1 MASFFADGGCFNY
14 LLCRV
19 YQHGLG
25 RFAKKRTDFYS
36 RHCRSHRL
44 ASPVGASQELILFFL
59 LTIERLGEVEEGQ
72 RLEMQ
77 LAYLVLAAFEGSLIL
92 RPMVCLDYFWEIS
105 YDLNRWEVDLDGAID
120 YHKPLFIHHSRR
132 VKAMFDKF
140 TNRAKQVIKLA
151 KKEAQRLNHN
161 YLGTEHVLLGLLKL
175 GQGVAVNVLRN
186 LKIDFDT
193 VGGEV
198 EKLVGYGP
206 EIQVYGDPALTG
218 KVKKVFE
225 YANEE
230 AANLNHNYVGT
241 EHLLLGLLR
250 QTDGVAAQV
259 LENLNVNLKE
269 VRKEVLK
276 ELETFNLQ
284 LPPLGSSAGS
294 TGSGDPV
301 GPTGKAP
308 SSSKPFEKG
317 TNGNDKMPALKA
329 YGYDLT
335 ENCREGRMDPV
346 IGRKEEIEQV
356 ILILCRRRKNNPV
369 LIGEAGVG
377 KTAIVEGLAQA
388 IVKGEVP
395 DNLRNKKLITL
406 DLALMIAGTKY
417 RGQFEERIKAVMDE
431 IKKHGNILLFIDELH
446 TIVGAGA
453 AEGAIDASNILKP
466 ALSRGEIQCIGATTI
481 DEYRKHIEKDAAL
494 ERRFQKVLVQPP
506 SVKDTIEILTGLKV
520 KYEEHHKCIYTAS
533 AIEAAAELSD
543 RYIPVRFLPDK
554 AIDLIDE
561 AGAKMRIAMS
571 SQPQDISQVETQIEE
586 MRMAKE
592 QAISKQEYET
602 AAKLRDREKQL
613 REQLQQIKTEW
624 EINKEE
630 HEVVVTYEDVAQVI
644 AKQTG
649 IPISRLTEGEVQKV
663 LHLEEHLKKEIIGQ
677 DEALQ
682 AICRAIRRSQA
693 DIKDP
698 NRPIGAFLF
707 LGPTGVG
714 KTLLAKLLA
723 KEMFGGEEALIQQDM
738 SEYMEKFAVS
748 RMTGSPPG
756 YVGHEEGGQLTELV
770 RQRPYSV
777 VLFDE
782 IEKAHPD
789 VMGLLLQILE
799 EGRLTDSFGRKINF
813 RNTIVIMTSN
823 VGSDLIKQNSEIG
836 FGAKG
841 GMPDMENVRNECTK
855 RVNKQFTP
863 ELRNRLDGIVIFNML
878 TREMLGRIVQ
888 LKVNELQQRLTRRS
902 VQLELDEKAIA
913 FLAEKGSEEWELGA
927 RPIRRVVEQYLEEPL
942 STKLLANPQQGASI
956 AISSDGQQLLFEE
969 KQTFA
974 LANTEASSSRTAR
987 TAKRS

>member
-1 MASFFADGGCFNY
+1 
-14 LLCRV
+14 
-19 YQHGLG
+19 
-25 RFAKKRTDFYS
+25 
-36 RHCRSHRL
+36 
-44 ASPVGASQELILFFL
+44 
-59 LTIERLGEVEEGQ
+59 
-72 RLEMQ
+72 
-77 LAYLVLAAFEGSLIL
+77 
-92 RPMVCLDYFWEIS
+92 
-105 YDLNRWEVDLDGAID
+105 
-120 YHKPLFIHHSRR
+120 
-132 VKAMFDKF
+132 MFDKF

-186 LKIDFDT
+186 LNIDFET
-193 VGGEV
+193 VRSEV

-284 LPPLGSSAGS
+284 LPPMGAPGQ
-294 TGSGDPV
+294 
-301 GPTGKAP
+301 GPTGP
-308 SSSKPFEKG
+308 GQTSSQNKGYEKTTPG
-317 TNGNDKMPALKA
+317 TNGSDKMPALKA
-329 YGYDLT
+329 YGHDLT
-335 ENCREGRMDPV
+335 EMSREGKLDPV
-346 IGRKEEIEQV
+346 IGRKEEIERL

-369 LIGEAGVG
+369 LVGEAGVG

-388 IVKGEVP
+388 IVKGDVP
-395 DNLRNKKLITL
+395 DTLRKKKLITL

-431 IKKHGNILLFIDELH
+431 IKKNGNILLFIDELH

-466 ALSRGEIQCIGATTI
+466 ALSRGELQCIGATTI

-494 ERRFQKVLVQPP
+494 ERRFQKIMIAPP
-506 SVKDTIEILTGLKV
+506 SVSDTIEILTGLKPE
-520 KYEEHHKCIYTAS
+520 YEKHHKVIFTPQAIHS
-533 AIEAAAELSD
+533 AAILSD
-543 RYIPVRFLPDK
+543 RYIHGRFLPDK
-554 AIDLIDE
+554 AIDLLDE
-561 AGAKMRIAMS
+561 AGAKMRIAMMN
-571 SQPQDISQVETQIEE
+571 QPQDISKFEVEIEE
-586 MRMAKE
+586 TRQAKE
-592 QAISKQEYET
+592 ESISKQEYEK
-602 AAKLRDREKQL
+602 AAKLRDKEKNL
-613 REQLQQIKTEW
+613 REELQKIRAEW
-624 EINKEE
+624 ETNKEE
-630 HEVVVTYEDVAQVI
+630 HEAIVEDEDVANVV

-649 IPISRLTEGEVQKV
+649 IPLSRLTEGETQKI
-663 LHLEEHLKKEIIGQ
+663 LKMEEILRGGIIGQ
-677 DEALQ
+677 DDALKT
-682 AICRAIRRSQA
+682 ICRALRRSKA

-714 KTLLAKLLA
+714 KTLLARLLA
-723 KEMFGGEEALIQQDM
+723 INMFGGEDALIQVDM

-756 YVGHEEGGQLTELV
+756 YVGHEEGGQLTEQV

-789 VMGLLLQILE
+789 VMNLLLQILE
-799 EGRLTDSFGRKINF
+799 EGRLTDSFGRKIDF

-823 VGSDLIKQNSEIG
+823 LGADLIKRSTEIG
-836 FGAKG
+836 FAAA
-841 GMPDMENVRNECTK
+841 PDGVMNYEVIKEK
-855 RVNKQFTP
+855 IESEVKKKFKP
-863 ELRNRLDGIVIFNML
+863 EFLNRLNDIVIFHPLNKEHLMYVIDIEL
-878 TREMLGRIVQ
+878 KKLLSRLARREVT
-888 LKVNELQQRLTRRS
+888 VT
-902 VQLELDEKAIA
+902 LDEKAKS
-913 FLAEKGSEEWELGA
+913 FLVDKGFQPEMGA
-927 RPIRRVVEQYLEEPL
+927 RPLRRMIEQYLEDPL
-942 STKLLANPQQGASI
+942 AEKLLLNPHEGRHCLVTVE
-956 AISSDGQQLLFEE
+956 DNQLVFKDEE
-969 KQTFA
+969 VFPIGKLKQPNAAPTPPPPA
-974 LANTEASSSRTAR
+974 TSKTS
-987 TAKRS
+987 

>member
-1 MASFFADGGCFNY
+1 
-14 LLCRV
+14 
-19 YQHGLG
+19 
-25 RFAKKRTDFYS
+25 
-36 RHCRSHRL
+36 
-44 ASPVGASQELILFFL
+44 
-59 LTIERLGEVEEGQ
+59 
-72 RLEMQ
+72 
-77 LAYLVLAAFEGSLIL
+77 
-92 RPMVCLDYFWEIS
+92 
-105 YDLNRWEVDLDGAID
+105 
-120 YHKPLFIHHSRR
+120 
-132 VKAMFDKF
+132 MFDKF

-186 LKIDFDT
+186 LNIDFET
-193 VGGEV
+193 VRTEV

-225 YANEE
+225 FANEE

-284 LPPLGSSAGS
+284 LPPIS
-294 TGSGDPV
+294 GSGV
-301 GPTGKAP
+301 GPQGQTPSGQNKPPYDKAAQA
-308 SSSKPFEKG
+308 G
-317 TNGNDKMPALKA
+317 TNDKMPALKA
-329 YGYDLT
+329 YGHDLT
-335 ENCREGRMDPV
+335 EMCREGKMDPV
-346 IGRKEEIEQV
+346 IGRKEEIERL

-369 LIGEAGVG
+369 LVGEAGVG

-388 IVKGEVP
+388 IVKGDVP
-395 DNLRNKKLITL
+395 DTLRKKRLITL

-431 IKKHGNILLFIDELH
+431 IKKNGNVLLFIDELH

-466 ALSRGEIQCIGATTI
+466 ALSRGELQCIGATTI

-494 ERRFQKVLVQPP
+494 ERRFQKIMIAPP
-506 SVKDTIEILTGLKV
+506 SVEETIEILNGLKPE
-520 KYEEHHKCIYTAS
+520 YERHHKVIFTNQ
-533 AIEAAAELSD
+533 AIQAAAILSD
-543 RYIPVRFLPDK
+543 RYIHGRFLPDK

-561 AGAKMRIAMS
+561 AGAKMRISMMN
-571 SQPQDISQVETQIEE
+571 QPQDISKFEAEIEAT
-586 MRMAKE
+586 RLAKE
-592 QAISKQEYET
+592 ESISKQEYEK
-602 AAKLRDREKQL
+602 AAKLRDKEKTL
-613 REQLQQIKTEW
+613 REQLQQIRAEW

-630 HEVVVTYEDVAQVI
+630 HEVIVEDEDVASVI

-649 IPISRLTEGEVQKV
+649 IPLNRLTEGELQKV
-663 LHLEEHLKKEIIGQ
+663 LKMEDILRENIIGQ
-677 DEALQ
+677 ED
-682 AICRAIRRSQA
+682 AIKTVCRAIRRSRA

-714 KTLLAKLLA
+714 KTLLARLLA
-723 KEMFGGEEALIQQDM
+723 INMFGGEDALIQVDM

-756 YVGHEEGGQLTELV
+756 YVGHEEGGQLTEQV

-789 VMGLLLQILE
+789 VMDLLLQILE
-799 EGRLTDSFGRKINF
+799 EGRLTDSFGRKVDF
-813 RNTIVIMTSN
+813 RNTIIIMTSN
-823 VGSDLIKQNSEIG
+823 LGADLIKKSTEIG
-836 FGAKG
+836 FGAVESTLDYDRIK
-841 GMPDMENVRNECTK
+841 EKIESEVKK
-855 RVNKQFTP
+855 RFKP
-863 ELRNRLDGIVIFNML
+863 EFLNRLNDVVIFHPLNRDNL
-878 TREMLGRIVQ
+878 LQVISLEINKLQKRLGKREMYI
-888 LKVNELQQRLTRRS
+888 T
-902 VQLELDEKAIA
+902 LDEEAKN
-913 FLAEKGSEEWELGA
+913 FLVDKGFQVEMGA
-927 RPIRRVVEQYLEEPL
+927 RPLRRTIEQYLEDPL
-942 STKLLANPQQGASI
+942 AEKMLMNPNEGRRCLVTVENGEIKFIDEEIFPITKQKTP
-956 AISSDGQQLLFEE
+956 
-969 KQTFA
+969 
-974 LANTEASSSRTAR
+974 ASSS
-987 TAKRS
+987 K